1 MKRSGDMNFTLRT
14 RTILIA
20 LIAGLLVTV
29 ATAHSSARM
38 LGVAWERGFV
48 TKAPWTE
55 TDGNRYIEVDDYTYT
70 FVSPD
75 VVLEKLVKS
84 PSDSWYV
91 EPLKL
96 SEIWVGQEVLI
107 SVGAHH
113 IYHLIIEVG
122 R

>member
-1 MKRSGDMNFTLRT
+1 MKRNGDMNFTLRT

-20 LIAGLLVTV
+20 LIAGCFFVFV
-29 ATAHSSARM
+29 NGNASARM

-84 PSDSWYV
+84 PSDSWNV
-91 EPLKL
+91 EPLNL

-107 SVGAHH
+107 SVAAHH
-113 IYHLIIEVG
+113 IYHLIIEIQ
-122 R
+122 

>member
-1 MKRSGDMNFTLRT
+1 MKRSTDMTFALRA
-14 RTILIA
+14 RIGFVL
-20 LIAGLLVTV
+20 LIAGLLVAV
-29 ATAHSSARM
+29 ATANSSARM

-55 TDGNRYIEVDDYTYT
+55 TDGNRYIEVDGYTYT

-84 PSDSWYV
+84 PSDSWNV

-107 SVGAHH
+107 SIGAHH
-113 IYHLIIEVG
+113 IYHLIIEIQ
-122 R
+122 